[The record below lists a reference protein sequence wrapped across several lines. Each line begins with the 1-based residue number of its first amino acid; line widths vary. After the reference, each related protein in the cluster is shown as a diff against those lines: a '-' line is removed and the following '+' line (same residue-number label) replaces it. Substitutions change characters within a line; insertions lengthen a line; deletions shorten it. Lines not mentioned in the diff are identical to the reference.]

1 MSPLSLAPLSLSSPW
16 QGALTAD
23 EGGETTSFSLH
34 PTRTGQT
41 VPTSATVPLLGLS
54 ITVADAAPEP
64 VQLLDGAQR
73 ALVGLVEGARLM
85 FDARVR
91 GGRLVG
97 HWWRRDAA
105 GDVVAH
111 GSLDAAAV
119 AR

>member
-1 MSPLSLAPLSLSSPW
+1 MPSLSLAPFSLSGPW

-23 EGGETTSFSLH
+23 EGGETTSFSLQ
-34 PTRTGQT
+34 PSRSLNPSTTST
-41 VPTSATVPLLGLS
+41 MVPFMGLT

-73 ALVGLVEGARLM
+73 ALVGLVEGAQLL

-97 HWWRRDAA
+97 QWWRRDAA
-105 GDVVAH
+105 GDVIAH

-119 AR
+119 R

>member
-16 QGALTAD
+16 RGALTAD
-23 EGGETTSFSLH
+23 EGGETTSFSLQ
-34 PTRTGQT
+34 PTRSSGTT
-41 VPTSATVPLLGLS
+41 TSATVPLMGLT

-73 ALVGLVEGARLM
+73 AVVGLVEGARLL
-85 FDARVR
+85 FDARVL

-105 GDVVAH
+105 GVVVAH